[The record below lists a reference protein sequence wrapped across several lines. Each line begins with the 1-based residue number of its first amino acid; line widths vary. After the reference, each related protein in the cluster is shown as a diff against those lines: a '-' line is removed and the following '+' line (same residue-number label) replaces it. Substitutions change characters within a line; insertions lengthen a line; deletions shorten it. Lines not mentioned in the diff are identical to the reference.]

1 MFLSLTGKYV
11 LKRMLS
17 HEDNNQEADQSA
29 QSHHEGR
36 ILVINCDDCCYQFLL
51 CSS

>member
-1 MFLSLTGKYV
+1 
-11 LKRMLS
+11 MLS
-17 HEDNNQEADQSA
+17 HEDNNQDVGQRA
-29 QSHHEGR
+29 QSDHGGI